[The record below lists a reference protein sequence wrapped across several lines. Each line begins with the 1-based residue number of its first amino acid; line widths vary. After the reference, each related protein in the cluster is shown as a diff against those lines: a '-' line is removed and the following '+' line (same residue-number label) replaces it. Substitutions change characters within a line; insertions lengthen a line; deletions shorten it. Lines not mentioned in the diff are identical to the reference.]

1 MPKARF
7 ANPRVSPDGKRLA
20 VTIEEGSSAN
30 IWVYECA
37 TQRLA
42 RFPFPNG
49 GSEKPLWTPD
59 GKYLAFIND
68 ARTPGPVIYL
78 MRADGTGM
86 PHRLVEGPDLLP
98 ETPPQPVDFAR
109 LASRSHTLS
118 IRPHRWQYWVP
129 SLPTRRA
136 SSMK

>member
-1 MPKARF
+1 MEPLPVPKARF

-86 PHRLVEGPDLLP
+86 PQRLVEGPDLLLGS
-98 ETPPQPVDFAR
+98 FSSNSAR
-109 LASRSHTLS
+109 LADE
-118 IRPHRWQYWVP
+118 V
-129 SLPTRRA
+129 
-136 SSMK
+136 